1 MSARPGIWRT
11 LGRGMRGLPGVV
23 LGAQAG
29 PGVVNLVTAVAEA
42 HLAYSPL
49 VVIAGAISRCDH
61 AKDTFQE
68 VDQVAL
74 FAPISKRSVM
84 VSDAARLAPILEDA
98 IRLANSGRRGPV
110 VLHVPRDLF
119 AEMVPAIE
127 PTSVNIAR
135 PGPAA
140 PQDVAA
146 IATLLSN
153 AERAGHFRRGWLQMG
168 KRARGA
174 DGSGGKAGN
183 PGRRPQPVHA
193 DVMRH
198 GHAWFAGQAGPR
210 GNRVA
215 SRLTK
220 EADVMLVLGARLGF
234 NSTFH
239 SYDYVGGRDPHRPY
253 RPSTGPPLAA
263 ISRPK
268 LPCRPTRD

>member
-1 MSARPGIWRT
+1 
-11 LGRGMRGLPGVV
+11 
-23 LGAQAG
+23 
-29 PGVVNLVTAVAEA
+29 
-42 HLAYSPL
+42 
-49 VVIAGAISRCDH
+49 
-61 AKDTFQE
+61 
-68 VDQVAL
+68 
-74 FAPISKRSVM
+74 
-84 VSDAARLAPILEDA
+84 
-98 IRLANSGRRGPV
+98 
-110 VLHVPRDLF
+110 
-119 AEMVPAIE
+119 MVPAIE

-153 AERAGHFRRGWLQMG
+153 AERPVIFAG
-168 KRARGA
+168 
-174 DGSGGKAGN
+174 GGFKWGN
-183 PGRRPQPVHA
+183 GREALTALAEKLEIPVVASTGHA

-239 SYDYVGGRDPHRPY
+239 SYDYVGQRPAS
-253 RPSTGPPLAA
+253 PISTSTGPPLAA